1 MRRTGLIMFDLRRIS
16 SNTTITIPC
25 GVHSVPDTIVI
36 RGSNIKIIGEDGAE
50 LHGTIP
56 LTRKDF
62 TEVEP
67 GVYCASVD
75 RRVDGLYI
83 SGRKYTMARY
93 PKFTDAELVYG
104 GYAAD
109 CVFPEKTK
117 TWSDPSGGY
126 IHALHAHLWGGYSY
140 RIEGKNDDHTLKLSG
155 GWQNNRQ
162 MGMHDAFRFAENIL
176 EEMTLPGEFVYR
188 EAEQKLYLRLV
199 PGDDPDTAEAVVN
212 SVFFRLED
220 CEKVTIENITFRGGA
235 RTFMETKEPLLRSD
249 WTVCRKGCVLIQN
262 GADITLDKC
271 KFLDIGSNGV
281 FADGNARNVSVVRS
295 HFRNIGAS
303 GACFVGHPDS
313 VRSPLFEYNET
324 HTPDEIERIP
334 GPKSDN
340 YPKNCLVEDCL
351 MEYTGTTEKQ
361 SAGIQISMAY
371 GITIRNC
378 TLCHMPRA
386 GINFSEGTFGGHR
399 IEGCD
404 VFDTVRETGDHG
416 SFNSWGR
423 DRYWH
428 LEGVEDALSKELSH
442 LDMLDGNVIT
452 ASRFRCDHGWDIDL
466 DDGSSYFTIT
476 NNLCLNGGIKLRE
489 GFHRT
494 VRHNICVNNTVHTHA
509 WYVGS
514 EDVVEENI
522 LFTPYAPYAM
532 PTVWGKSMNRNFF
545 HTAGQSHPTPARE
558 LQNISGQDA
567 DSVCIDCAFAN
578 PAGSDYRPGNPVLD
592 VFADFPAVF
601 GVRYEPLRAIA
612 DHPKLPIP
620 GAAGNKLNAL
630 QSKTVNGVTL
640 RNILDD
646 GEMSVYATPGHTG
659 ALITGL
665 SPEARARGLKTEDV
679 ILSCN
684 GKKIACPADL
694 DESTDWNTC
703 SLTFLRKQKTMK
715 L

>member
-1 MRRTGLIMFDLRRIS
+1 MFDLRRIS
-16 SNTTITIPC
+16 SNSTIIIPS
-25 GVHSVPDTIVI
+25 GVHNVPDTIAI

-109 CVFPEKTK
+109 CVSSEKTK
-117 TWSDPSGGY
+117 EWSDPSGGY

-188 EAEQKLYLRLV
+188 ESEQKLYLRLV

-220 CEKVTIENITFRGGA
+220 CETVTIENITFRGSA

-262 GADITLDKC
+262 GTGITLDKC

-281 FADGNARNVSVVRS
+281 FANGNARNVSVVRS

-303 GACFVGHPDS
+303 GVCFVGHPDS

-324 HTPDEIERIP
+324 HTPEEIDRTP

-361 SAGIQISMAY
+361 SAGIQVSMAY

-428 LEGVEDALSKELSH
+428 LEGAEDALSKELSH

-509 WYVGS
+509 WYDGS
-514 EDVVEENI
+514 EDTVEENI

-532 PTVWGKSMNRNFF
+532 PQVWGKSMNRNFF

-567 DSVCIDCAFAN
+567 DSVCIDCCFAD
-578 PAGSDYRPGNPVLD
+578 PAASDYRPRNSALD
-592 VFADFPAVF
+592 CFAKFPTVF

-612 DHPKLPIP
+612 DTPELPVP
-620 GAAGNKLNAL
+620 GVTGNKLNDL
-630 QSKTVNGVTL
+630 RSKTVNGVTL

-646 GEMSVYATPGHTG
+646 GEMSLYATPGHTG
-659 ALITGL
+659 ALITDL

-684 GKKIACPADL
+684 GKKTTGPEDL
-694 DESTDWNTC
+694 EESTDWNTC
-703 SLTFLRKQKTMK
+703 SLTFLRKQKTMN